1 MKLNKLET
9 YESWNL
15 EKPNILSPSRLY
27 PLEPVGV
34 GTPYTECLTS
44 YIARLAET
52 HVVTTGILVQ
62 NALAPFL
69 KEEDTFQSKNGGID
83 QIFFHHTKIING
95 IETGI
100 IKLIHTLDSLTLHND
115 LKFLTML
122 NWAERIPKLIFL
134 HSVRAW
140 CPIYYENWHR
150 NQQIIYE
157 PLLWSLKK
165 VKVCVHHNQ
174 HVYTKCPYCKRE
186 NKLFDWNSRPGSF
199 SKCQEWLGLSKE
211 KVSLEPIQLQE
222 TEIEWQD
229 WVTQNL
235 GDLIAAAPTL
245 SPLPQR
251 KINETLSAY
260 VNIIASGNIA
270 TFAKHIGKSKFRT
283 LGWCL
288 EKTLPTISTLLD
300 ICFKMKI

>member
-1 MKLNKLET
+1 MKLNKLEA

-27 PLEPVGV
+27 PLELVGV
-34 GTPYTECLTS
+34 DMPYAESLTS
-44 YIARLAET
+44 YIAILAET

-69 KEEDTFQSKNGGID
+69 KEEDTFQRKNGGID

-100 IKLIHTLDSLTLHND
+100 IKLIHALDSLTLRND

-140 CPIYYENWHR
+140 CRIYYENWHR

-174 HVYTKCPYCKRE
+174 HLYTKSPYSQRE
-186 NKLFDWNSRPGSF
+186 NKLSDWNSRPGSC
-199 SKCQEWLGLSKE
+199 SKCKEWLGLSKE
-211 KVSLEPIQLQE
+211 KVSLKPIQLQE

-251 KINETLSAY
+251 KIHETLSAY
-260 VNIIASGNIA
+260 GNIIASSNIA
-270 TFAKHIGKSKFRT
+270 TLVKEIRR
-283 LGWCL
+283 LGMNSAGNNKIL
-288 EKTLPTISTLLD
+288 SNEKEIPHTQLIYS
-300 ICFKMKI
+300 I